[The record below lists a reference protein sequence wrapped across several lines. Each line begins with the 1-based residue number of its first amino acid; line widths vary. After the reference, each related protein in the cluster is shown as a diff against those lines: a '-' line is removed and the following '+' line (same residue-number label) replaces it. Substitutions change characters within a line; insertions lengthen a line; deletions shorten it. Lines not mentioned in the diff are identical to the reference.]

1 MLTLSRARRYTI
13 SPLIVSACIY
23 KYYKSLKV
31 NEATSGQSS
40 SSQVAGSTRF
50 GFDFSKSF
58 KKKMEYTERQPSSGS
73 RPPLPRGETELFLFI
88 QDDLEERES
97 QVSERRTTN
106 KNALSLG

>member
-1 MLTLSRARRYTI
+1 M
-13 SPLIVSACIY
+13 SAVIFR
-23 KYYKSLKV
+23 YYKSLKV

-40 SSQVAGSTRF
+40 SSQVAGPTRF

-73 RPPLPRGETELFLFI
+73 RPPLARGDTELFLFTL
-88 QDDLEERES
+88 DELEERES

>member
-1 MLTLSRARRYTI
+1 
-13 SPLIVSACIY
+13 VSACIY

-31 NEATSGQSS
+31 NEASASS

-58 KKKMEYTERQPSSGS
+58 KKKMEYAERQPSSGS
-73 RPPLPRGETELFLFI
+73 RPPLARGETELFLFI
-88 QDDLEERES
+88 QDDLKRES